1 MNGQRRENRRVVDID
16 TAGHHLDQRLG
27 RALEGDRLRLESGAQ
42 AKTLHG
48 HVDRAA
54 DTDRSEC
61 DRPLLSFGDQLLHGL
76 DVFGRRDDQD
86 IGQISERRD
95 RDKILDRIVL
105 QVGDRGRRDDMSRGM
120 GQQRVAV
127 GIRPGHRARGD
138 RAACARPVFDN
149 DRLAELGRHL
159 LENNSWN
166 DVGRASRAQRDDR
179 ADGPAWPLIG
189 AADGDAGKNGACDG
203 EDQGH
208 SVAHVGPLKI
218 GYISNTIH
226 HTLGMKADL
235 HSSFRRCA

>member
-1 MNGQRRENRRVVDID
+1 M
-16 TAGHHLDQRLG
+16 RLG
-27 RALEGDRLRLESGAQ
+27 RALEGDRLRLESGTQ

-61 DRPLLSFGDQLLHGL
+61 NWPFLSFGDQLLHGF
-76 DVFGRRDDQD
+76 DVFRRRDDQD

-95 RDKILDRIVL
+95 RDKILDRIIL
-105 QVGDRGRRDDMSRGM
+105 QVGDRGGRDDMGGGM

-149 DRLAELGRHL
+149 DRLAELRRHL

-179 ADGPAWPLIG
+179 ADGPAWPLVG
-189 AADGDAGKNGACDG
+189 AAGCDAQARAANAMAKTRA
-203 EDQGH
+203 H

-218 GYISNTIH
+218 GCMLETQFII
-226 HTLGMKADL
+226 
-235 HSSFRRCA
+235 R